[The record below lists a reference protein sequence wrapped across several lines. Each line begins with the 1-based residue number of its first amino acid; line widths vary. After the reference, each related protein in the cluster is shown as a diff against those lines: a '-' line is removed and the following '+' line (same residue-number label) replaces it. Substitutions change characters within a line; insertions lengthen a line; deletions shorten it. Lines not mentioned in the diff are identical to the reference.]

1 MLPALSISTSG
12 SDSSRW
18 LSAATEA
25 ENSSPFA
32 GADGREVSP
41 ASVRISSLPV
51 YVTGTAAAKGQ
62 ASTRYVPDASRVPM
76 TVSTLRAPVARADDR
91 AAGTEHREDLVVQG
105 VAPRDAEGEGCVQ
118 RVVEARAA
126 R

>member
-1 MLPALSISTSG
+1 MLPARSISTSG

-62 ASTRYVPDASRVPM
+62 ASTRYVPDGSRVPM
-76 TVSTLRAPVARADDR
+76 TVSTFVPPSLEPTTVPPGPSTVRISSCRASPHVMLKVKVAFS
-91 AAGTEHREDLVVQG
+91 EL
-105 VAPRDAEGEGCVQ
+105 
-118 RVVEARAA
+118 
-126 R
+126 